1 VDAVS
6 RHAVLPLA
14 LAASAVF
21 GAADQYL
28 GSFSAH
34 PWAADVSLLSAPWLV
49 VAFAA
54 GWTQTEPARGALVGV
69 ACTFA
74 ALVGYGLMTLSPVE
88 HAQLTMLG
96 VEGLIRSESRV
107 IVGGLV
113 TGPVFGWLGQRWRV
127 GRRWPGAALVAATVC
142 LEPVARAVAGGQYA
156 IRFRDVWLAEV
167 AVGLAMLAYVAWA
180 RRARA

>member
-1 VDAVS
+1 MR
-6 RHAVLPLA
+6 RHGVLA
-14 LAASAVF
+14 LALLLSAAF

-54 GWTQTEPARGALVGV
+54 GWTQTEPGRGALVGL

-74 ALVGYGLMTLSPVE
+74 ALVGYGVMTLSPVE
-88 HAQLTMLG
+88 NAQFTILG

-142 LEPVARAVAGGQYA
+142 LEPLARTVVGGQYT
-156 IRFRDVWLAEV
+156 IRFRDVWFAEV
-167 AVGLAMLAYVAWA
+167 AVGVAMLAYVAWA

>member
-1 VDAVS
+1 VS
-6 RHAVLPLA
+6 RYGVVALA

-54 GWTQTEPARGALVGV
+54 GWTQTEPGRAALAGL
-69 ACTFA
+69 ACTFT
-74 ALVGYGLMTLSPVE
+74 ALVGYGVMTLSPVE
-88 HAQLTMLG
+88 HAQFTILG

-127 GRRWPGAALVAATVC
+127 GRRWPGAALVAAAVC
-142 LEPVARAVAGGQYA
+142 LEPVARAVVGGQYA
-156 IRFRDVWLAEV
+156 IRFRDVQLAEV
-167 AVGLAMLAYVAWA
+167 AIGMAMLAYVAWA

>member
-1 VDAVS
+1 VDAV
-6 RHAVLPLA
+6 RNHGVVALA
-14 LAASAVF
+14 LAVSAVF

-49 VAFAA
+49 LAFAA
-54 GWTQTEPARGALVGV
+54 GWTQTEPGRAALAGL

-74 ALVGYGLMTLSPVE
+74 ALVGYGVMTLSPIE
-88 HAQLTMLG
+88 QARLTVVG
-96 VEGLIRSESRV
+96 VEGLVRSESRV

-127 GRRWPGAALVAATVC
+127 GRRWPGAALVAAAVC
-142 LEPVARAVAGGQYA
+142 LEPVARALAGGQYA